1 MRLTACAPALR
12 GLLFRGSFR
21 TNPET
26 IRPRIRIR
34 SGGVWTKP
42 PRPKPL
48 RQPDALIG
56 VPLHRPFGLLDR

>member
-42 PRPKPL
+42 L